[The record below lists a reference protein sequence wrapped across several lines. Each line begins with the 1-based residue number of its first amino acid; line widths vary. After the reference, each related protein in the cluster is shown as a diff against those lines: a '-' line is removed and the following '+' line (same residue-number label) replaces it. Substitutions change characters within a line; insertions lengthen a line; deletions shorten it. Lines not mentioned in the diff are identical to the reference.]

1 MNTPAASMASAGLW
15 TLAWRRLLR
24 DRVGM
29 VSLALVCGYLLIV
42 IAAAAGIVAGDWARE
57 AGVNYASPVFVG
69 AGDSAPQAIAAVPAA
84 PAVPSEPGIV
94 DPLAG
99 VLAELRQNLAAAPP
113 EPPRAATLP
122 LGGDKWGRDVLKKA
136 VKGTETSMIVGLVAA
151 LLAVAIATVMGA
163 YAGYYGGRI
172 DDFLNWLYSVFTAIP
187 YLLLVLAI
195 AAVLNQKGTLTV
207 ILILGLTGWTG
218 IFRLVRAEYIKHRS
232 REYVLAAD
240 AVGASDAQRMFVHIL
255 PNVSHVVLVQLS
267 LHVVLFIKMEVI
279 LSFLGFGVGVDTV
292 SWGSMLNESQAELI
306 LGKWWQLA
314 AATVAMAVLVTA
326 FSLFTDALR
335 DALDPRLK

>member
-187 YLLLVLAI
+187 YL
-195 AAVLNQKGTLTV
+195 
-207 ILILGLTGWTG
+207 GLTGWTG